1 MLDQMSD
8 VGYDSYNLILNLG
21 TLAILFT
28 LYILK
33 IIALV
38 FILAPLS
45 TLWPNKFT
53 KIFKKFKESLFFGD
67 LIMMFVEGYME
78 FLISSTLLMKAPN
91 GALTGFD
98 FLYPVAVVCVVI
110 TCGIIPAV
118 YIWLFT
124 RSEK

>member
-21 TLAILFT
+21 TLALLFT

-33 IIALV
+33 IMTLV

-45 TLWPNKFT
+45 ILWPAKFT
-53 KIFKKFKESLFFGD
+53 KICKKFKEQLFFGD

-78 FLISSTLLMKAPN
+78 FLISSTLLLKAPTES
-91 GALTGFD
+91 LTGLD
-98 FLYPVAVVCVVI
+98 FLYPTAIACVVI
-110 TCGIIPAV
+110 TCFIIPAV

-124 RSEK
+124 HTEK